1 MCIELGIFL
10 ELPSAWEGTGQ
21 APLERVV
28 YKAWSPCSWFNVTS
42 SQWHILGQGAQTVHP
57 FSTLTWIDLM
67 CKYCPRHILLI

>member
-28 YKAWSPCSWFNVTS
+28 YKARSPCNWFDLA
-42 SQWHILGQGAQTVHP
+42 SQWHILGRGARTVHP
-57 FSTLTWIDLM
+57 FSTLTLDRMM